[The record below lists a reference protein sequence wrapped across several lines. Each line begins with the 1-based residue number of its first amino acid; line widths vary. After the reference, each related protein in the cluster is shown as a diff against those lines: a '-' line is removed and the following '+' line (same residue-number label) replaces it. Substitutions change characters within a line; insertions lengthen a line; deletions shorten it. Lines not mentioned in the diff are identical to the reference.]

1 LRRVSGTIVAVE
13 KKYYTTSVRVFVPLG
28 IQHAMRM
35 RLVIIGGLY
44 HSTMFVHI
52 IS

>member
-1 LRRVSGTIVAVE
+1 MSITPPEDMYFI
-13 KKYYTTSVRVFVPLG
+13 PLG

-35 RLVIIGGLY
+35 SYIIIGGLS
-44 HSTMFVHI
+44 HSTIFVHI